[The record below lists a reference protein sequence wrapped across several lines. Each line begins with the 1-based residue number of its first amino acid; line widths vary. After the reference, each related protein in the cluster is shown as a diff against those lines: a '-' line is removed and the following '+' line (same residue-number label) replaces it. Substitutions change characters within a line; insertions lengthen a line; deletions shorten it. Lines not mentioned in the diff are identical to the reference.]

1 MTDNNYRI
9 EISIREQ
16 KLFLM
21 LDQRIGDR
29 PRFPARE
36 IAGNRGLS
44 PNLEIVQQF
53 DVSTARNG
61 VGEKQNSE
69 CTPRGS
75 HVICEKI
82 GQGCEPGTVFVS
94 RIPTGE
100 IYTPELR
107 KQYPQRDWIL
117 TRILRLQGTEV
128 GLNCGGDVDTFA
140 RMIYIH
146 GSPDDVAMGLPGS
159 HGCIRMRNADVIRLF
174 DIVIEGT
181 PVIIHA

>member
-1 MTDNNYRI
+1 MTDNDYRI
-9 EISIREQ
+9 EVSVRDQ
-16 KLFLM
+16 TLSLM
-21 LDQRIGDR
+21 LNDKT
-29 PRFPARE
+29 
-36 IAGNRGLS
+36 
-44 PNLEIVQQF
+44 VQQF

-82 GQGCEPGTVFVS
+82 GQGYEPGTVFVS

-117 TRILRLQGTEV
+117 TRILRLQGTEQ
-128 GLNCGGDVDTFA
+128 GFNCGDDVDTFE

-146 GSPDDVAMGLPGS
+146 GSPDDVRMGIPGS
-159 HGCIRMRNADVIRLF
+159 HGCIRMSNADVISLF
-174 DIVIEGT
+174 AMVSEGT
-181 PVIIHA
+181 EVIIHE